1 MEALN
6 SDIVAIESYFAGLVA
21 EDPGLQ
27 SFVLETS
34 NDPFEMERFN
44 AVSRQDD
51 FAYPAL
57 VLFMPVIT
65 GDDNSMHNFEAS
77 QEMAY
82 AILDATDDSH
92 EQKLEK
98 HRDGQLAAWRILKAL
113 RRDSKAGKFR
123 MDRMGYKLA
132 PFEYGN
138 DNCVGHYCV
147 VTLITSTNALIGR
160 DD

>member
-1 MEALN
+1 MEILN
-6 SDIVAIESYFAGLVA
+6 SDIVAVEGYFAGLVE
-21 EDPGLQ
+21 EDSGLR
-27 SFVLETS
+27 SFILETS

-44 AVSRQDD
+44 AVSKQDG
-51 FAYPAL
+51 FEYPAL

-65 GDDNSMHNFEAS
+65 GDDNAMHNFEAS
-77 QEMAY
+77 LEMAY

-98 HRDGQLAAWRILKAL
+98 HRDGQQAAWRILKAF

-123 MDRMGYKLA
+123 MERMTYKLA

-138 DNCVGHYCV
+138 DNCVGQYCV
-147 VTLITSTNALIGR
+147 ITLITSTNSLIGI
-160 DD
+160 